1 MIEHWDGREWSRVR
15 SPDPGTG
22 HGFVPLQGVSVVSA
36 RDAWA
41 VGEVAYGGHTL
52 IAHWNG
58 TAWTRVPSPS
68 PSSGGN
74 VLNAVAAASPSSAWA
89 VGYAGSS
96 SILATTLIEHWNG
109 RAWKH
114 VPSPAPQPGCGGCQF
129 PGDRLAGVAATS
141 AANAWAV
148 GGSGHGALI
157 EHWDGTKWRWVRSED
172 AALPGAGLASVAAV
186 SASDAWAVGTAD
198 GKTLTEHWNGTAWTR
213 VPSPSPASADAGN
226 QLTSVTAV
234 SPSSVWAAGYS
245 GNQTLILHWNG
256 KTWAQV
262 PAPSPGD
269 EPEFLGVTAIPGSA
283 WAVGLD
289 GIDDTLIAHW
299 NGTTWTRQPDH
310 HPS

>member
-1 MIEHWDGREWSRVR
+1 MAVRILVAGRAWVAAALSVAGGLAGCTQPAPGAAARPAPAVSTAARGPTLPAGSSRAGQLAAVAASSAVSAWAVGVTNGNRPMIEHWDGREWSRVR

-22 HGFVPLQGVSVVSA
+22 HGFVPLQGVSALSA

-52 IAHWNG
+52 IVHWNG
-58 TAWTRVPSPS
+58 TAWARVPSPS

-109 RAWKH
+109 
-114 VPSPAPQPGCGGCQF
+114 
-129 PGDRLAGVAATS
+129 
-141 AANAWAV
+141 
-148 GGSGHGALI
+148 
-157 EHWDGTKWRWVRSED
+157 
-172 AALPGAGLASVAAV
+172 
-186 SASDAWAVGTAD
+186 
-198 GKTLTEHWNGTAWTR
+198 
-213 VPSPSPASADAGN
+213 
-226 QLTSVTAV
+226 
-234 SPSSVWAAGYS
+234 
-245 GNQTLILHWNG
+245 

-269 EPEFLGVTAIPGSA
+269 EPEFLGVTAIAGSA

-289 GIDDTLIAHW
+289 GSDDTLIAHW